1 MTSEAAV
8 PPALFGVCAEPVRWA
23 VLCELARSDRQVDEL
38 VTALG
43 RPQNLVSYHLGKL
56 RQAGLVSARRSSHD
70 GRDVFYRFNGARYAG
85 LAQEALQ
92 SLGPHRVARVDPA
105 GRGAQGD
112 DGKPARVLFLCT
124 ENSAR
129 SQMAEGL
136 LRHMSDGSTVAASAG
151 SRPGAVH
158 PQAVRA
164 LLGRGIDIRGQRTK
178 HHSAFAGERFDFVV
192 TVCDHAREEC
202 PDFAGAVRLHWS
214 MPDPGREG
222 ADAGRYPAF
231 ERAARELAERI
242 EGLLPVLA
250 AAREG

>member
-8 PPALFGVCAEPVRWA
+8 PPALFGLCAEPVRWA

-43 RPQNLVSYHLGKL
+43 RPQNLVSYHLAKL

-70 GRDVFYRFNGARYAG
+70 GRDMFYRLNGARFAG

-92 SLGPHRVARVDPA
+92 SLGPHPVSRVGGAE
-105 GRGAQGD
+105 RGAP
-112 DGKPARVLFLCT
+112 GKAESPANVLFLCT

-136 LRHMSDGSTVAASAG
+136 LRHLSGGSAVAASAG

-164 LLGRGIDIRGQRTK
+164 MRERGIDIRGQRTK
-178 HHSAFAGERFDFVV
+178 HHSAFAGEHFDFVV

-214 MPDPGREG
+214 VPDPARDG

-231 ERAARELAERI
+231 ERAADELAGRV
-242 EGLLPVLA
+242 EGFLPVLA
-250 AAREG
+250 VDRAS